1 MAEIGPNLA
10 TNSDEDATE
19 ALWAEHREHTARLE
33 RTEFHLIVASWNA
46 GRSMDW
52 IADRAGTPERRK
64 SRTPIRAALYR
75 ADAMGLLRR
84 PLGGSGGRA
93 PYLNVTEPTGDAGGQ
108 PHSEQG

>member
-10 TNSDEDATE
+10 ANGDEDAE
-19 ALWAEHREHTARLE
+19 ALWAAHRERTARLE

-52 IADRAGTPERRK
+52 IAERAGTPERRK

-93 PYLNVTEPTGDAGGQ
+93 PYLNVTEPGDAGGQ
-108 PHSEQG
+108 PATEQG